1 MVVVTVNGVVISME
15 ERQETNPD
23 ELPTSDID
31 GEPSSSTRSHTHAN
45 RFSGGSSRIGG
56 SRTSETTV
64 TETEN
69 NSGRFGGSSRFGRT
83 SGGSTT

>member
-23 ELPTSDID
+23 EIPTSDIS
-31 GEPSSSTRSHTHAN
+31 GESSTTTSSHTHAN
-45 RFSGGSSRIGG
+45 RFRGGSSRFGG
-56 SRTSETTV
+56 ESRTSETTTV
-64 TETEN
+64 TETE

-83 SGGSTT
+83 

>member
-23 ELPTSDID
+23 ELPTSDIVGD
-31 GEPSSSTRSHTHAN
+31 TSSSSTSTRSHTHDT
-45 RFSGGSSRIGG
+45 RSI
-56 SRTSETTV
+56 
-64 TETEN
+64 
-69 NSGRFGGSSRFGRT
+69 GGSSRFGRT